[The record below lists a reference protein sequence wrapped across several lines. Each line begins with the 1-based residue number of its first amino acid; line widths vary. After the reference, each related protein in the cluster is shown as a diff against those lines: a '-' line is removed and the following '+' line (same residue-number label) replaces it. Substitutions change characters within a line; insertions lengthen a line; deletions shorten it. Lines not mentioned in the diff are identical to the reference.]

1 MKSPVL
7 RWAAFLFALF
17 HIYCNVF
24 ASISELWLSALHF
37 GGFCALCALAANEAI
52 ARRTARYWLNGAL
65 AVAAVAAA
73 AYLILFENALYARE
87 TEFIL
92 SDYLF
97 AALAV
102 ALALEFTRRT
112 TGWFM
117 PVLILLSL
125 SYILF
130 LGRYISGVFAFPGL
144 SLETVL
150 YRSFFTS
157 EGMFGLTAN
166 ISATFVFMFII
177 FGSFLLKSGAGDFI
191 VRLARCLA
199 GRFVGGAGL
208 VAVVGSG
215 LMGSVS
221 GSAVANTVSIGVI
234 SIPMMKRSGFSGRF
248 AAGVE
253 AAAST
258 GGALMPPVMG
268 AGAFVLAS
276 YTQIPYLTIIA
287 ASALPAM
294 LYFLTVSYFVRI
306 EARRLGLQPTVVPPT
321 RSTADD
327 ALVSRAPPQGGS
339 DSSSGD
345 EANDRGEQIEKAST
359 VLKEGWHFVIPLGVL
374 VGALVSG
381 RTPTTSAAFAILSV
395 IAASYLS
402 PTPMGWRHI
411 FDAVVDGVKNMTS
424 TALLLVAVGIVIN
437 VVTTTG
443 VGNAFSLMIVEWAQG
458 SLLIT
463 LLLVALASLV
473 LGMGLP
479 VTASYIVLATLSAP
493 LIFDLISHS
502 ALLNAISA
510 GELPS
515 SVSAALG
522 LFGGDPATATLSDTA
537 RALQEMPLAM
547 KQLIRQEMLSP
558 EMLTGM
564 LLSAHL
570 VIFWLSQ
577 DSNVTPPVCL
587 ASFAAA
593 GIAGTRPIATGF
605 TSWKVAKGL
614 YLVPVLFAYSPL
626 ISGGW
631 PERIEVFLWACLGL
645 YALAGVLQWHLESR
659 LNLFSGGLLLLSGG
673 LLLWTPLPIAYHI
686 AGAAL
691 LGGVILSQRLG
702 QRFTRRT

>member
-1 MKSPVL
+1 MNSVYL

-24 ASISELWLSALHF
+24 ASISELWLSAIHF
-37 GGFCALCALAANEAI
+37 GGFCAICAFMANESENV
-52 ARRTARYWLNGAL
+52 ARYSLSYWINITL
-65 AVAAVAAA
+65 AVTAVFTST
-73 AYLILFENALYARE
+73 YLILFENALYARE
-87 TEFIL
+87 TEYIL
-92 SDYLF
+92 SDYFFSLV
-97 AALAV
+97 AIGLAI
-102 ALALEFTRRT
+102 EFTRRT

-117 PVLILLSL
+117 PILILISL

-130 LGRYISGVFAFPGL
+130 LGRYIDGVFSFPGL

-166 ISATFVFMFII
+166 ISSTFVFMFII
-177 FGSFLLKSGAGDFI
+177 FGSFLLRSGAGDFI
-191 VRLARCLA
+191 VRLAQCLA
-199 GRFVGGAGL
+199 GRFTGGAGL

-221 GSAVANTVSIGVI
+221 GSAVANTVSTGVI
-234 SIPMMKRSGFSGRF
+234 TIPMMKKSGFPSRF
-248 AAGVE
+248 SAGVV

-276 YTQIPYLTIIA
+276 YTQISYLTIIA
-287 ASALPAM
+287 ASTLPAV

-306 EARRLGLQPTVVPPT
+306 EAKRLGLTP
-321 RSTADD
+321 AN
-327 ALVSRAPPQGGS
+327 
-339 DSSSGD
+339 SGD
-345 EANDRGEQIEKAST
+345 TEQVST
-359 VLKEGWHFVIPLGVL
+359 VLKEGWHFIIPISI
-374 VGALVSG
+374 LVSFLVVG
-381 RTPTTSAAFAILSV
+381 RTPTTSAAFAIISV
-395 IAASYLS
+395 IGASWLS
-402 PTPMGWRHI
+402 STPMLPKDI
-411 FDAVVDGVKNMTS
+411 FNAVVDGVKTMVS
-424 TALLLVAVGIVIN
+424 TALLLIAVGIIIN

-463 LLLVALASLV
+463 LILVALASLV

-493 LIFDLISHS
+493 LIFDLITQSQ
-502 ALLNAISA
+502 LLAVLQE
-510 GELPS
+510 GDLPS
-515 SVSAALG
+515 NVAATIG
-522 LFGGDPATATLSDTA
+522 LFGGDPLI
-537 RALQEMPLAM
+537 ALQEMPLEM
-547 KQLIRQEMLSP
+547 KQIIRQEMLEP
-558 EMLTGM
+558 ELLTGM

-570 VIFWLSQ
+570 IIFWLSQ

-593 GIAGTRPIATGF
+593 GIAGTRPIATGL

-626 ISGGW
+626 ISGSW
-631 PERIEVFLWACLGL
+631 PERIEVFLWSCMGL
-645 YALAGVLQWHLESR
+645 YAMAGLLQWHLETK
-659 LNLFSGGLLLLSGG
+659 LNPITAGGLLLSAI
-673 LLLWTPLPIAYHI
+673 LLMWTPFPLYYHVI
-686 AGAAL
+686 GA
-691 LGGVILSQRLG
+691 VILISIIVAQGRQG
-702 QRFTRRT
+702 KNITAAA